1 MKITAMNYQFPH
13 TIENCL
19 GEKLVF
25 LRMEEGPNG
34 SRVLVEN
41 FVQPGFGPP
50 MHTHF
55 LQEEA
60 LTVVKGRIGYLV
72 KGQQPQ
78 FAEAGATVVFKP
90 GVPHRFWN
98 AGDDV
103 LHCKGYITPAH
114 TIVFFLSSIYAAQNK
129 TGSAKP
135 DMFDGAYL
143 LKRYAAEYDMELPW
157 LVKKVIIPITYYT
170 GKLLGEYDHFKDAPA
185 PVKP

>member
-1 MKITAMNYQFPH
+1 MNYQFPH
-13 TIENCL
+13 TIENL
-19 GEKLVF
+19 QGEKLIF
-25 LRMEEGPNG
+25 LRMEEGAGGP
-34 SRVLVEN
+34 RVLVEN
-41 FVQPGFGPP
+41 FVEPGFGPP

-78 FAEAGATVVFKP
+78 FAEAGETVVFKP
-90 GVPHRFWN
+90 GVAHRFWN

-114 TIVFFLSSIYAAQNK
+114 TIVFFLSSIFAAQNK
-129 TGSAKP
+129 TRSPRPA
-135 DMFDGAYL
+135 MFDGAYL
-143 LKRYAAEYDMELPW
+143 MTRYAAEYSLELPW
-157 LVKKVIIPITYYT
+157 MVKKVIVPVTYYI
-170 GKLLGEYDHFKDAPA
+170 GKLLGKYGHFKDAPQ

>member
-13 TIENCL
+13 SIENCL

-25 LRMEEGPNG
+25 LQMEEGPGG

-55 LQEEA
+55 LQEET